1 MAVYAV
7 DFDGTLAIT
16 RFPEIIEAKPKIVA
30 AVKLLK
36 AQGHKVILWTSR
48 AGKDLEAAVEWC
60 KAQGIVFDA
69 INAPLPEQ
77 TVSRE
82 ACTAMIEHAYAM
94 GYMDA
99 KERERKRKK
108 ALREKRERKKYFIT
122 QKLYGVAVLFLT
134 VVAVKLLDGD
144 ATIALFTVPLGVT
157 LIASKE
163 MLIINEYYWKCEEE
177 NGICN

>member
-1 MAVYAV
+1 M
-7 DFDGTLAIT
+7 
-16 RFPEIIEAKPKIVA
+16 VA
-30 AVKLLK
+30 EL
-36 AQGHKVILWTSR
+36 
-48 AGKDLEAAVEWC
+48 
-60 KAQGIVFDA
+60 
-69 INAPLPEQ
+69 Q

-82 ACTAMIEHAYAM
+82 VCTAMIEHAYAM

-99 KERERKRKK
+99 KERERKRRK
-108 ALREKRERKKYFIT
+108 ALKEKRERKKYFIT
-122 QKLYGVAVLFLT
+122 QKLYGVAVLILT

-163 MLIINEYYWKCEEE
+163 MLIVNEYYWKCEEE

>member
-1 MAVYAV
+1 M
-7 DFDGTLAIT
+7 
-16 RFPEIIEAKPKIVA
+16 VA
-30 AVKLLK
+30 EL
-36 AQGHKVILWTSR
+36 
-48 AGKDLEAAVEWC
+48 
-60 KAQGIVFDA
+60 
-69 INAPLPEQ
+69 Q

-108 ALREKRERKKYFIT
+108 GIKGKARKKKRERKRYFIT
-122 QKLYGVAVLFLT
+122 QKLHGVAVLILT

>member
-1 MAVYAV
+1 M
-7 DFDGTLAIT
+7 
-16 RFPEIIEAKPKIVA
+16 VA
-30 AVKLLK
+30 EL
-36 AQGHKVILWTSR
+36 
-48 AGKDLEAAVEWC
+48 
-60 KAQGIVFDA
+60 
-69 INAPLPEQ
+69 Q

-99 KERERKRKK
+99 KERERKR
-108 ALREKRERKKYFIT
+108 YFIT
-122 QKLYGVAVLFLT
+122 QKLHGVAVLILT

>member
-1 MAVYAV
+1 M
-7 DFDGTLAIT
+7 
-16 RFPEIIEAKPKIVA
+16 VA
-30 AVKLLK
+30 EL
-36 AQGHKVILWTSR
+36 
-48 AGKDLEAAVEWC
+48 
-60 KAQGIVFDA
+60 
-69 INAPLPEQ
+69 Q

-108 ALREKRERKKYFIT
+108 ALREKRERKRYFIT
-122 QKLYGVAVLFLT
+122 QKLHGVAVPILT

-144 ATIALFTVPLGVT
+144 ATIALFTVPLGVS

>member
-1 MAVYAV
+1 M
-7 DFDGTLAIT
+7 
-16 RFPEIIEAKPKIVA
+16 VA
-30 AVKLLK
+30 EL
-36 AQGHKVILWTSR
+36 
-48 AGKDLEAAVEWC
+48 
-60 KAQGIVFDA
+60 
-69 INAPLPEQ
+69 Q

-108 ALREKRERKKYFIT
+108 ALREKRKKYFIT

-134 VVAVKLLDGD
+134 VEAVKLLDGD

-177 NGICN
+177 NEICN